1 MPIMKQLCMVHK
13 RHTVIASTL
22 VMHRDATDA
31 VVMLVSAGA
40 LHANGPHA
48 GRGVPLSAVGSIV
61 SPRADAQKLAAS
73 WVSNQLYGDTQ
84 DQVTL
89 RNISSD
95 PCCTPAHA

>member
-1 MPIMKQLCMVHK
+1 MVHE
-13 RHTVIASTL
+13 RCHAIIASTL

-48 GRGVPLSAVGSIV
+48 GPGVPLSAVGSIV

-84 DQVTL
+84 DQREVTL
-89 RNISSD
+89 RNIS
-95 PCCTPAHA
+95 